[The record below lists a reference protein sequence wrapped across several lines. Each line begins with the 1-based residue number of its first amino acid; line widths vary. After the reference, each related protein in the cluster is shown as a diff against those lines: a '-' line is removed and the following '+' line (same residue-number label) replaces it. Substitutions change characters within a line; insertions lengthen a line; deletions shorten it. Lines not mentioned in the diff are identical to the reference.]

1 MFLVGVFSV
10 GFWGFFFCFCCCCC
24 CWFLVVF
31 WFFFS
36 WTSLWNMFFSEEEGL
51 GQANLWKKLSKIA
64 WSPRNNQRFFRRQ
77 GGHYRVSLK
86 GRLPWRA
93 GTEEKRM
100 NKSKHI
106 HEMGSI
112 SVRTEEEHTE
122 YVPFQED
129 TELTET
135 KHKSKGTSSK
145 GTAVGGD
152 WFTKPAFL
160 SWLSHF
166 GFSLF

>member
-1 MFLVGVFSV
+1 MFL
-10 GFWGFFFCFCCCCC
+10 WGFFCELLVFFLFLLLLLLLVFGCF
-24 CWFLVVF
+24 L
-31 WFFFS
+31 FFFS
-36 WTSLWNMFFSEEEGL
+36 WTSLWNMFFSEEKGL
-51 GQANLWKKLSKIA
+51 GQANLWKKESKIA
-64 WSPRNNQRFFRRQ
+64 WSPWNNQRFFRRQ

-166 GFSLF
+166 GFSLS